1 MDYQYRLLKAAHM
14 KNIICILAIV
24 FFISGCDSN
33 GFLEKI
39 GLKEKI
45 TNEIKIKIKEDIAY
59 INNSDK
65 PYSDEPYSD
74 EPFTGKYVEYYSN
87 GNQRG
92 ETNYKDGKKIG
103 LATTWH
109 KNGQKESE
117 TNYKDGVLNGLNTWW
132 YKNGRKQYEG
142 NYKDGNVNGLA
153 TKWYENGQIKSE

>member
-1 MDYQYRLLKAAHM
+1 M

-45 TNEIKIKIKEDIAY
+45 TNEIKIGKIEDIVY
-59 INNSDK
+59 IQD
-65 PYSDEPYSD
+65 SD

-87 GNQRG
+87 GNQRC
-92 ETNYKDGKKIG
+92 ETNYKDGKKNG

-117 TNYKDGVLNGLNTWW
+117 TNYKDGMLNGLNTWW